1 MIEMIQMICDVTHR
15 IGCRIAR
22 SSTCGLQKSSL
33 VFSQFVVQFQNWG
46 KESEGGWVALS
57 RRALSFETNHAFE
70 LLVQKRLEFELVA
83 YQS

>member
-1 MIEMIQMICDVTHR
+1 MQDCKIIYV
-15 IGCRIAR
+15 R
-22 SSTCGLQKSSL
+22 SSKEFFG
-33 VFSQFVVQFQNWG
+33 VFSVCCSVWQNWG

-83 YQS
+83 HQS